1 MTIGNLRGVKES
13 AKMFAIPTYIFIIAM
28 LILIVTGLV
37 KVYVFGEVPQSV
49 YPVPEAVGDMTFFLM
64 IRAFAAGCFGLTG
77 VEAVP
82 NYEVTVLSQI
92 ASQVFGNGIWFYILQ
107 ISTAV
112 ILKIKGC
119 HGFFMASFFGRHKT
133 VLSACRYLSLHRIPD
148 RKNIAAVFQGSGMEV
163 IFKVLIEGGSIPKA
177 AGVCDLRYG
186 QMGFLEQLQGYFDA
200 VLEQVFLRG

>member
-119 HGFFMASFFGRHKT
+119 HGFSWHPFLVGIRQFLVLAVIYPCIAS
-133 VLSACRYLSLHRIPD
+133 RIE
-148 RKNIAAVFQGSGMEV
+148 RT
-163 IFKVLIEGGSIPKA
+163 L
-177 AGVCDLRYG
+177 LRY
-186 QMGFLEQLQGYFDA
+186 F
-200 VLEQVFLRG
+200 RGVVWR